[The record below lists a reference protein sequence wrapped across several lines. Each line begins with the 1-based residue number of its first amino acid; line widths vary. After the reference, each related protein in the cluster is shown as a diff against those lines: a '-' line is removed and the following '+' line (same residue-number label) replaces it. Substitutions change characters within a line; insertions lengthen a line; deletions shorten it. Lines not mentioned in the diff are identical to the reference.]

1 MKEHLRKIYGEEWT
15 WLMSLS
21 MSQKLKVAYF
31 AISLV
36 VATGVAEC
44 NWFLTTIIL
53 VNVVASA
60 LVVKDARIKGL
71 KE

>member
-1 MKEHLRKIYGEEWT
+1 MKEDLRKIYGEEWT

-36 VATGVAEC
+36 VATGVAEY
-44 NWFLTTIIL
+44 NWLLTTIIV
-53 VNVVASA
+53 VNVVASG
-60 LVVKDARIKGL
+60 LVVKDAKIKGL